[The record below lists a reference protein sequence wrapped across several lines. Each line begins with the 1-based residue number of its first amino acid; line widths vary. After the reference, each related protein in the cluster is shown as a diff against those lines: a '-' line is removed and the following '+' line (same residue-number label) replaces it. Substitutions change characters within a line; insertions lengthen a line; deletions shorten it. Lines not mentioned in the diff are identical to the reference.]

1 MIIDIIS
8 IFAVA
13 STAIVIG
20 KIIVDKVRLHIVC
33 QEIIKKHNK

>member
-1 MIIDIIS
+1 MIMNIIS

-20 KIIVDKVRLHIVC
+20 KIIVDDVKLHIVC
-33 QEIIKKHNK
+33 QEIIKKHK